1 MSRLSDITN
10 MNDSIVQGGIY
21 QKQKNSTLGTF
32 KKLEGNDNKSIYKS
46 VETFLSD
53 SLQTDGDGDQVGESN
68 DETYADLT
76 LSELYAIYKEKVE
89 LLEAE
94 LETLDSD
101 GVLYTSSGIYND
113 GDQKYFYT
121 EDSGTYSFQDIW
133 QGDHAMDTIA
143 GTDSLTSSSLFPDSI
158 NLTCGLMEETDD
170 ENGFG
175 ESALPAQGTNSDLQE
190 TDAVCN
196 PFSDGA
202 SSFSNAILYITQLN
216 KIVSEMKSKA
226 DGTDDSLNIDDLDK
240 SLKDYQ
246 ARYNFM
252 LKYKTSSAVA
262 ASNSD
267 DISNKPGS
275 LRDSSSGY
283 LEAETLK
290 YDSAKM
296 LYISLLLGSV
306 VAGAI
311 TVSTI
316 INSNN

>member
-1 MSRLSDITN
+1 MSRLSDISN
-10 MNDSIVQGGIY
+10 INDSIVQGGIY
-21 QKQKNSTLGTF
+21 EKQKNTTLGTF
-32 KKLEGNDNKSIYKS
+32 KNLEGNDNKTIYKS

-53 SLQTDGDGDQVGESN
+53 SLQTDGNGDQVGDN
-68 DETYADLT
+68 NNETYADLT

-89 LLEAE
+89 LLEDE
-94 LETLDSD
+94 LSSLDSD
-101 GVLYTSSGIYND
+101 GTLYTYSGIYDD
-113 GDQKYFYT
+113 GSQKYFYT
-121 EDSGTYSFQDIW
+121 EDSGTYTFQDLY
-133 QGDHAMDTIA
+133 QGDDDMDTIA
-143 GTDSLTSSSLFPDSI
+143 GTDSLTDSTLFPDSV
-158 NLTCGLMEETDD
+158 NLACGLMPETDEVD
-170 ENGFG
+170 DVGG
-175 ESALPAQGTNSDLQE
+175 TAPTQESNTDLAT

-196 PFSDGA
+196 PFSSGA
-202 SSFSNAILYITQLN
+202 SNFSDAILYINQLN
-216 KIVSEMKSKA
+216 EIVAQMKSKA
-226 DGTDDSLNIDDLDK
+226 DGSDDSLNIDDLDK

-275 LRDSSSGY
+275 LRDSGSGY
-283 LEAETLK
+283 LEAESLK

-296 LYISLLLGSV
+296 LYVSLLLGSV
-306 VAGAI
+306 VAGAV

>member
-1 MSRLSDITN
+1 MSRLSDISN
-10 MNDSIVQGGIY
+10 INDSIVQGGIY
-21 QKQKNSTLGTF
+21 EKQKNTTLGTF
-32 KKLEGNDNKSIYKS
+32 KKLEGNDNKTIYKS

-53 SLQTDGDGDQVGESN
+53 SLQTDGDGEQVGDDN

-76 LSELYAIYKEKVE
+76 LSELYKIYKEKVA
-89 LLEAE
+89 LLEDE
-94 LETLDSD
+94 LSSLDSD
-101 GVLYTSSGIYND
+101 GTLYTSSGIYDD
-113 GDQKYFYT
+113 GSQKYFYT
-121 EDSGTYSFQDIW
+121 EDSGTYTFQDLW
-133 QGDHAMDTIA
+133 KGDDAMDTIA
-143 GTDSLTSSSLFPDSI
+143 GTDSLTSSTLFPDSV
-158 NLTCGLMEETDD
+158 NLTCGLMEETSTVSDV
-170 ENGFG
+170 GG
-175 ESALPAQGTNSDLQE
+175 TAPTQGANTDLAT

-196 PFSDGA
+196 PFSSGA
-202 SSFSNAILYITQLN
+202 SNFSNAILYINQLN
-216 KIVSEMKSKA
+216 EIVAQMKSKA
-226 DGTDDSLNIDDLDK
+226 SGSDDSLNIDDLDK

-275 LRDSSSGY
+275 LRDSGSGY
-283 LEAETLK
+283 LEAESLK

-296 LYISLLLGSV
+296 LYVSLLLGSV
-306 VAGAI
+306 VAGAV

>member
-1 MSRLSDITN
+1 MSRLADVKN
-10 MNDSIVQGGIY
+10 MNESIVQGDIY
-21 QKQKNSTLGTF
+21 EKQKNLTLGTF
-32 KKLEGNDNKSIYKS
+32 KSLQGNDNKTIYKS
-46 VETFLSD
+46 IETFLSD
-53 SLQTDGDGDQVGESN
+53 SLQTDGDDEQVGD
-68 DETYADLT
+68 DETYSDLT
-76 LSELYAIYKEKVE
+76 LSELYSIYKDKVE

-94 LETLDSD
+94 LETLNNLDNES
-101 GVLYTSSGIYND
+101 LYSSSGVFNYND
-113 GDQKYFYT
+113 KKYFYT
-121 EDSGTYSFQDIW
+121 QDGDGEFSFQNLWKGND
-133 QGDHAMDTIA
+133 AMNEKAAED
-143 GTDSLTSSSLFPDSI
+143 DSLTDSEKFPDSI
-158 NLTCGLMEETDD
+158 NLTCGLMAETNDVDD
-170 ENGFG
+170 FG
-175 ESALPAQGTNSDLQE
+175 EQVPTQE
-190 TDAVCN
+190 TYELAKTDAVCN
-196 PFSDGA
+196 PFSNGA
-202 SSFSNAILYITQLN
+202 DNFSKAILYITQLN
-216 KIVSEMKSKA
+216 EIVSQMKSKA
-226 DGTDDSLNIDDLDK
+226 NGSDDSLNIDDLDK

-296 LYISLLLGSV
+296 LYVSLLLGSV

>member
-1 MSRLSDITN
+1 MSRLSDISN
-10 MNDSIVQGGIY
+10 INDSIVQGGIY
-21 QKQKNSTLGTF
+21 EKQKNTTLGTF
-32 KKLEGNDNKSIYKS
+32 KNLEGNDNKTIYKS

-53 SLQTDGDGDQVGESN
+53 SLQTDGNGDQVGDDN
-68 DETYADLT
+68 NETYADLT

-89 LLEAE
+89 LLEDE
-94 LETLDSD
+94 LSSLDSD
-101 GVLYTSSGIYND
+101 GTLYTSSGIYDD
-113 GDQKYFYT
+113 GSQKYFYT
-121 EDSGTYSFQDIW
+121 EDSGTYTFQDLY
-133 QGDHAMDTIA
+133 QGDDAMDTIA
-143 GTDSLTSSSLFPDSI
+143 GTDSLTDSTLFPDSV
-158 NLTCGLMEETDD
+158 NLTCGLMPETDEVD
-170 ENGFG
+170 DVGGTAPTE
-175 ESALPAQGTNSDLQE
+175 ESNTDLAT

-196 PFSDGA
+196 PFSSGA
-202 SSFSNAILYITQLN
+202 TNFSDAILYINQLN
-216 KIVSEMKSKA
+216 EIVAQMKSKA
-226 DGTDDSLNIDDLDK
+226 DGSDDSLNIDDLDK

-275 LRDSSSGY
+275 LRDSGSGY
-283 LEAETLK
+283 LEAESLK

-306 VAGAI
+306 VAGAV

>member
-101 GVLYTSSGIYND
+101 GVLYTSSGIYSD
-113 GDQKYFYT
+113 GSQKYFYT

-133 QGDHAMDTIA
+133 QGDDAMDTIA

-158 NLTCGLMEETDD
+158 NLTCGLMAQTDEVAD
-170 ENGFG
+170 VGG
-175 ESALPAQGTNSDLQE
+175 TAPAQETNTDLAE

-196 PFSDGA
+196 PFSTGA

-216 KIVSEMKSKA
+216 EIVSEMKSKS

>member
-113 GDQKYFYT
+113 NSQKYFYT
-121 EDSGTYSFQDIW
+121 NDNGTYSFQDIY
-133 QGDHAMDTIA
+133 QGDDMDTIA

-158 NLTCGLMEETDD
+158 NLTCGLMAETDD

-175 ESALPAQGTNSDLQE
+175 DSALPAQESNKDLAE

-196 PFSDGA
+196 PFSSGA

-216 KIVSEMKSKA
+216 EIVSQMRSKA
-226 DGTDDSLNIDDLDK
+226 GGTDDSLNIDDLDK